1 MRDAEK
7 LMSRCIYLNILKAT
21 IIAAK
26 ENQTSS
32 ETLEKYVMKLES
44 DKSSCGGA
52 GVFLILVAVQPC
64 ASKDESRR
72 AKKWFVTDNK
82 LRPLIFIFDVTAK

>member
-1 MRDAEK
+1 MFFVFSLMRDAEK

-32 ETLEKYVMKLES
+32 ETLEKYVTKLES
-44 DKSSCGGA
+44 DKSSCGGT
-52 GVFLILVAVQPC
+52 GVFDHYC
-64 ASKDESRR
+64 R
-72 AKKWFVTDNK
+72 A
-82 LRPLIFIFDVTAK
+82 LCQ

>member
-1 MRDAEK
+1 MQHEIKDVFFFFSLMRDAEK

-44 DKSSCGGA
+44 DKSSCGGT
-52 GVFLILVAVQPC
+52 GVFLIIVDVQPC
-64 ASKDESRR
+64 ASKDESHR
-72 AKKWFVTDNK
+72 ATK
-82 LRPLIFIFDVTAK
+82 